1 MSFPMVKMPKP
12 LTLPVKTFL
21 SFWMLVLTPILATGL
36 VSILCQSSK
45 VNAGLPK
52 VQVHLRH
59 LQILTKLQQDIY
71 PEQGGLINSV
81 PPIKKV
87 DSRDYAES
95 NFSKISARATKEV
108 VLRHGITK
116 PERRRH
122 PSSLRNLVGRALILS
137 QSPQIHSHQVKAN
150 HCSVNTPR
158 NRNFLELRLR
168 ANIPPNCT
176 TNTSFLD

>member
-1 MSFPMVKMPKP
+1 MSFPIVKMPKS
-12 LTLPVKTFL
+12 LTLPVKTFP
-21 SFWMLVLTPILATGL
+21 SFWMLVLTTILATGL

-59 LQILTKLQQDIY
+59 LQILTKLQQDTS
-71 PEQGGLINSV
+71 EQGGLVNSV

-158 NRNFLELRLR
+158 NRNYLKLRLR
-168 ANIPPNCT
+168 ANIPANCT